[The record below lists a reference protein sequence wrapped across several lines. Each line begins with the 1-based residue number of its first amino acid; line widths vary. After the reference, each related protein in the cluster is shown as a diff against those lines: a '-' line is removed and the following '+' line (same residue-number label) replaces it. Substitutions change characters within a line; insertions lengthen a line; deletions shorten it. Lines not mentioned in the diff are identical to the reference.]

1 MSSDSKLNIGNTE
14 FYKLIKDFLNDL
26 FITFP
31 EYKNI
36 VGDEM
41 LELYNSDNFEDIDE
55 QNVEKIFCYCKEV
68 FPERFFDIL
77 YKNEDMFTDKKINT
91 MFFPN
96 IDFKDLWNNDISEKT
111 KDVLWKYLQITL
123 FTIINSIDDNKSF
136 GDTAKLF
143 EAVNEDELQNKM
155 KETFENLSSLFDM
168 SGNDLSG
175 NLPNDFTKMADEF
188 MADLS
193 GDELPDF
200 SNLPNFDGSS
210 GGPNMEEF
218 MNNMPKPED
227 MQNHLKEM
235 LNGKIGRLAQDIAAE
250 TAEDMPFTEEQNIG
264 DAFEKMI
271 KNPAKLLNL
280 VKKIGNKID
289 EKIKTGDIKE
299 SELMMEATDLM
310 NKMKDMPGMGN
321 MNEMLNKMAGNMGGK
336 GAKFNMNAFNQK
348 NKMHS
353 QKDKMLQELERRR
366 AKKQQEEMEN
376 KEQEL
381 KKSTELN
388 FKKYTDTNATPNE
401 KTPLERAS
409 NKKKRRKKKKPSSNE
424 TVADETVDDSNE
436 VLKNEEK

>member
-1 MSSDSKLNIGNTE
+1 MSSESKLKIGNTE

-26 FITFP
+26 FVTFP
-31 EYKNI
+31 EYKNV

-41 LELYNSDNFEDIDE
+41 LLFYTTNTVEDIDE
-55 QNVEKIFCYCKEV
+55 IIVEKVFDYCKQV

-77 YKNEDMFTDKKINT
+77 YKNEDIFDNKEINT
-91 MFFPN
+91 MFYPN
-96 IDFKDLWNNDISEKT
+96 IDFKDLWNNEISDKT

-123 FTIINSIDDNKSF
+123 FTIVNSIDDNKSF

-143 EAVNEDELQNKM
+143 EAIDEDDLQNKM

-168 SGNDLSG
+168 SGADLSG
-175 NLPNDFTKMADEF
+175 NLPDDFTKMAEDF
-188 MADLS
+188 MSDLS

-200 SNLPNFDGSS
+200 SNLPNFDGTPN
-210 GGPNMEEF
+210 GPNMEDF

-227 MQNHLKEM
+227 MQSHLKEM

-250 TAEDMPFTEEQNIG
+250 TAEDMPFTDEKNIG

-348 NKMHS
+348 NKMYS

-366 AKKQQEEMEN
+366 AKKQQEAMEN
-376 KEQEL
+376 KEQEI
-381 KKSTELN
+381 KKSSELN
-388 FKKYTDTNATPNE
+388 FTKYTDINAGPNE

-409 NKKKRRKKKKPSSNE
+409 NKKKRRKKNKQ
-424 TVADETVDDSNE
+424 TTDETVSNTNE
-436 VLKNEEK
+436 DLKNEEK

>member
-1 MSSDSKLNIGNTE
+1 MSSESKLKIGNTE

-31 EYKNI
+31 EYKNV

-41 LELYNSDNFEDIDE
+41 ILFHTTDTIDDIDE
-55 QNVEKIFCYCKEV
+55 TIVEKVFDYCKQV

-77 YKNEDMFTDKKINT
+77 YKNEDIFDNKEINT
-91 MFFPN
+91 MFYPN
-96 IDFKDLWNNDISEKT
+96 IDFKDLWNNDISDKT

-123 FTIINSIDDNKSF
+123 FTIVNSIDDNKSF

-143 EAVNEDELQNKM
+143 EAIDEDDLQNKM

-168 SGNDLSG
+168 SGADLSG
-175 NLPNDFTKMADEF
+175 NLPDDFTKMAEDF
-188 MADLS
+188 MSDLS

-200 SNLPNFDGSS
+200 SNLPNFDGTPN
-210 GGPNMEEF
+210 GPNMEDF

-227 MQNHLKEM
+227 MQSHLKEM

-250 TAEDMPFTEEQNIG
+250 TAEDMPFTDEQNIG

-271 KNPAKLLNL
+271 KNPGKLLNL

-289 EKIKTGDIKE
+289 EKIKKGDIKE

-348 NKMHS
+348 NKMYS

-366 AKKQQEEMEN
+366 AKKQQEDMEN
-376 KEQEL
+376 KEQEI
-381 KKSTELN
+381 KKSAELN
-388 FKKYTDTNATPNE
+388 FTKYTDINAGPNE

-409 NKKKRRKKKKPSSNE
+409 NKKKRRKKKKQTTNE
-424 TVADETVDDSNE
+424 TVSNTNE
-436 VLKNEEK
+436 DLKNEEK

>member
-1 MSSDSKLNIGNTE
+1 MSSESKLKIGNTE

-26 FITFP
+26 FVTFP
-31 EYKNI
+31 EYKNV

-41 LELYNSDNFEDIDE
+41 LLFYTTNTVEDIDE
-55 QNVEKIFCYCKEV
+55 IIVEKVFDYCKQV

-77 YKNEDMFTDKKINT
+77 YKNEDIFDNKEINT
-91 MFFPN
+91 MFYPN
-96 IDFKDLWNNDISEKT
+96 IDFKDLWNNEISDKT

-123 FTIINSIDDNKSF
+123 FTIVNSIDDNKSF

-143 EAVNEDELQNKM
+143 EAIDEDDLQNKM

-168 SGNDLSG
+168 SGADLSG
-175 NLPNDFTKMADEF
+175 NLPDDFTKMAEDF
-188 MADLS
+188 MSDLS

-200 SNLPNFDGSS
+200 SNLPNFDGTPN
-210 GGPNMEEF
+210 GPNMEDF

-227 MQNHLKEM
+227 MQSHLKEM

-250 TAEDMPFTEEQNIG
+250 TAEDMPFTDEKNIG

-348 NKMHS
+348 NKMYS

-366 AKKQQEEMEN
+366 AKKQQEAMEN
-376 KEQEL
+376 KEQEI
-381 KKSTELN
+381 KKSSELN
-388 FKKYTDTNATPNE
+388 FTKYTDINAGPNE

-409 NKKKRRKKKKPSSNE
+409 NKKKRRKKKKQ
-424 TVADETVDDSNE
+424 TTDETVSNTNE
-436 VLKNEEK
+436 DLKNEEK

>member
-1 MSSDSKLNIGNTE
+1 MSSESKLKIGNTE

-26 FITFP
+26 FVTFP
-31 EYKNI
+31 EYKNV

-41 LELYNSDNFEDIDE
+41 LLFYTTNTVEDIDE
-55 QNVEKIFCYCKEV
+55 TIVEKVFDYCKQV

-77 YKNEDMFTDKKINT
+77 YKNEDIFDNKEINT
-91 MFFPN
+91 MFYPN
-96 IDFKDLWNNDISEKT
+96 IDFKDLWNNEISDKT

-123 FTIINSIDDNKSF
+123 FTIVNSIDDNKSF

-143 EAVNEDELQNKM
+143 EAIDEDDLQNKM

-168 SGNDLSG
+168 SGADLSG
-175 NLPNDFTKMADEF
+175 NLPDDFTKMAEDF
-188 MADLS
+188 MSDLS

-200 SNLPNFDGSS
+200 SNLPNFDGTPN
-210 GGPNMEEF
+210 GPNMEDF

-227 MQNHLKEM
+227 MQSHLKEM

-250 TAEDMPFTEEQNIG
+250 TAEDMPFTDEKNIG

-348 NKMHS
+348 NKMYS

-366 AKKQQEEMEN
+366 AKKQQEAMEN
-376 KEQEL
+376 KEQEI

-388 FKKYTDTNATPNE
+388 FTKYTDINAGPNE

-409 NKKKRRKKKKPSSNE
+409 NKKKRRKKKKQ
-424 TVADETVDDSNE
+424 TTDETVSNTNE
-436 VLKNEEK
+436 DLKNEEK

>member
-1 MSSDSKLNIGNTE
+1 MSSESKLKIGNTE

-26 FITFP
+26 FVTFP
-31 EYKNI
+31 EYKNV

-41 LELYNSDNFEDIDE
+41 LLFYTTNTVEDIDE
-55 QNVEKIFCYCKEV
+55 TIVEKVFDYCKQV

-77 YKNEDMFTDKKINT
+77 YKNEDIFDNKETNT
-91 MFFPN
+91 MFYPN
-96 IDFKDLWNNDISEKT
+96 IDFKDLWNNEISDKT

-123 FTIINSIDDNKSF
+123 FTIVNSIDDNKSF

-143 EAVNEDELQNKM
+143 EAIDEDDLQNKM

-168 SGNDLSG
+168 SGADLSG
-175 NLPNDFTKMADEF
+175 NLPDDFTKMAEDF
-188 MADLS
+188 MSDLS

-200 SNLPNFDGSS
+200 SNLPNFDGTPN
-210 GGPNMEEF
+210 GPNMEDF

-227 MQNHLKEM
+227 MQSHLKEM

-250 TAEDMPFTEEQNIG
+250 TAEDMPFTDEQNIG

-348 NKMHS
+348 NKMYS

-366 AKKQQEEMEN
+366 AKKQQEAMEN
-376 KEQEL
+376 KEQDI

-388 FKKYTDTNATPNE
+388 FTKYTDINAGPNE

-409 NKKKRRKKKKPSSNE
+409 NKKKRRKKKKQ
-424 TVADETVDDSNE
+424 TTDETVSNTNE
-436 VLKNEEK
+436 DLKMKKNN

>member
-1 MSSDSKLNIGNTE
+1 MKIGNTE

-26 FITFP
+26 FVTFP
-31 EYKNI
+31 EYKNV

-41 LELYNSDNFEDIDE
+41 LLFYTTNTVEDIDE
-55 QNVEKIFCYCKEV
+55 TIVEKVFDYCKQV

-77 YKNEDMFTDKKINT
+77 YKNEDIFDNKETNT
-91 MFFPN
+91 MFYPN
-96 IDFKDLWNNDISEKT
+96 IDFKDLWNNEISDKT

-123 FTIINSIDDNKSF
+123 FTIVNSIDDNKSF

-143 EAVNEDELQNKM
+143 EAIDEDDLQNKM

-168 SGNDLSG
+168 SGADLSG
-175 NLPNDFTKMADEF
+175 NLPDDFTKMAEDF
-188 MADLS
+188 MSDLS

-200 SNLPNFDGSS
+200 SNLPNFDGTPN
-210 GGPNMEEF
+210 GPNMEDF

-227 MQNHLKEM
+227 MQSHLKEM

-250 TAEDMPFTEEQNIG
+250 TAEDMPFTDEQNIG

-348 NKMHS
+348 NKMYS

-366 AKKQQEEMEN
+366 AKKQQEAMEN
-376 KEQEL
+376 KEQDI

-388 FKKYTDTNATPNE
+388 FTKYTDINAGPNE

-409 NKKKRRKKKKPSSNE
+409 NKKKRRKKKKQ
-424 TVADETVDDSNE
+424 TTDETVSNTNE
-436 VLKNEEK
+436 DLKMKKNN